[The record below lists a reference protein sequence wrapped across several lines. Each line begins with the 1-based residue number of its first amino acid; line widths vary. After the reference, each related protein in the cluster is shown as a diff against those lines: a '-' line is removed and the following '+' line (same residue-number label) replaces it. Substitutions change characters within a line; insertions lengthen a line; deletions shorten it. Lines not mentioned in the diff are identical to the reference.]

1 MTEPASVPT
10 LRSGRYLLNTDA
22 GMSSSG
28 HRASGDEPGE
38 AAIGGVLNDPHD
50 QLVTTFSE
58 RIGKETIQGAEYRAL
73 IKGLELVLER
83 GIKHIRAYMDNQILV
98 DQINDRAK
106 LKNDRLK
113 PLHPRAIDL
122 LDQVGD
128 WRVYWVPRKRNRQA
142 DALATAALNS

>member
-1 MTEPASVPT
+1 VTSPAPPPI
-10 LRSGRYLLNTDA
+10 LKRGRYLLNTDA

-28 HRASGDEPGE
+28 HPASGDEPGE
-38 AAIGGVLNDPHD
+38 AAIGGVLNDPND
-50 QLVTTFSE
+50 RIVTTFSE

-73 IKGLELVLER
+73 IKGLELAVEH

-106 LKNDRLK
+106 LKSERLK
-113 PLHPRAIDL
+113 PLHTRAIDL
-122 LDQVGD
+122 LDQIGD